1 MTQATHVDVG
11 KVGCSPDITV
21 TDLEPVGGDHRE
33 CSPDIRRRKVHFP
46 TPHLSARAGVAQTWP
61 AQDCFRHLKY
71 PQWNDK
77 FLDRVSDVILML
89 TETHGRKRLAAR
101 APAAPAGP

>member
-46 TPHLSARAGVAQTWP
+46 TPHLSARAGVAQTCQP
-61 AQDCFRHLKY
+61 
-71 PQWNDK
+71 
-77 FLDRVSDVILML
+77 
-89 TETHGRKRLAAR
+89 R
-101 APAAPAGP
+101 AGLLQTFQIPTVE